1 MQSPIL
7 FVEINK
13 YEYIFIA
20 GEINENGNFRLV
32 ENNIIPI
39 EGIND
44 NKITNLEKV
53 NQIIRENIYSIE
65 QKLNFIFKEVI
76 LIINNFD
83 CLLINFSGFKNL
95 NGSQLE
101 KDNITYL
108 LNSLKSKISE
118 VEDQRTILHIL
129 NSNYLLDKNKIDNL
143 PIGLFGNLYSQE
155 LTFFLI
161 KNNDF
166 KNLKN
171 IFNKCN
177 LRIKKIISKHFLEGI
192 RLIDGNTNL
201 ESFFAIELS
210 KKNSELI
217 FFENSAL
224 RFVQDFKFG
233 TNLILNDISKII
245 GLDTKSVENVLINSK
260 FSKENITSE
269 YIERKF
275 FKNQNF
281 RKIKKKLILDIANAR
296 IQEFAEVI
304 IFKNINLKSFLKK
317 KLPIFLKIDDT
328 YTYDCFEDSFRSSFS
343 NKKNFE
349 LSFLKK
355 YKIEELYKCANSLV
369 QYGWKKE
376 AIPVVHEKKSIITRI
391 FNLFFD

>member
-53 NQIIRENIYSIE
+53 SQIIRENIYSIE

-245 GLDTKSVENVLINSK
+245 GLDTKSPHMIVLKTPSGLL
-260 FSKENITSE
+260 F
-269 YIERKF
+269 
-275 FKNQNF
+275 Q
-281 RKIKKKLILDIANAR
+281 IKRILN
-296 IQEFAEVI
+296 
-304 IFKNINLKSFLKK
+304 
-317 KLPIFLKIDDT
+317 
-328 YTYDCFEDSFRSSFS
+328 
-343 NKKNFE
+343 
-349 LSFLKK
+349 
-355 YKIEELYKCANSLV
+355 
-369 QYGWKKE
+369 
-376 AIPVVHEKKSIITRI
+376 
-391 FNLFFD
+391 